1 MKWGVNSPSFS
12 LPQKT
17 SCTLSMQ
24 AYNKVI
30 ENKAFAIEM
39 EAAMRTKSIELM
51 KKIKEYTERYYLNHG
66 QSPTTSQISTALQI
80 GRTTAYSYLV
90 EMDRRGMISYDGK
103 NIRTSV
109 IERSCPSMIRAAV
122 LGDIACGLPNFAEE
136 NVEEYVSLPESMFG
150 QGEFYILRARGESM
164 IDAGIAPRDLVV
176 IRKTPIANQGDI
188 VVAIVGDEATLKRYY
203 RDDAHR
209 RRIVLHPE
217 NQEMD
222 DIYVDHCAIQG
233 VVVKVIK
240 DL

>member
-1 MKWGVNSPSFS
+1 M
-12 LPQKT
+12 
-17 SCTLSMQ
+17 
-24 AYNKVI
+24 
-30 ENKAFAIEM
+30 FAIET
-39 EAAMRTKSIELM
+39 EAAMRAKSIELM
-51 KKIKEYTERYYLNHG
+51 EKIKEYAEGYYLDHG
-66 QSPTTSQISTALQI
+66 QSPTTSKISTALQI

-109 IERSCPSMIRAAV
+109 IERSRPGMIRAAV

-164 IDAGIAPRDLVV
+164 IDAGIAPGDLVV
-176 IRKTPIANQGDI
+176 IRKTPVANQGDI
-188 VVAIVGDEATLKRYY
+188 VVALVGDEATLKRYY
-203 RDDAHR
+203 RDDAH

-233 VVVKVIK
+233 VAVKVIK